1 MFVHLFMKDTWW
13 CLWSCVR
20 TTLNE
25 ICQMVEIQKQSLS
38 IRKQSLSIR
47 KGPNN
52 ATKETDQSEILVP
65 WYVFLSLRLADYHC
79 SLHTQW
85 KLGSRWIRLAG
96 MCPISSYKR
105 LLPCLKESNQG
116 KISDEVVL
124 FWANFSPYRTL
135 LPDCQNNW
143 QVCKW
148 PSEYSSLYA
157 SLDNHTWA
165 YLYNL
170 HNWPTQPQ
178 FRPHWSL
185 LTLNLHIL
193 TIMPVTTNS
202 RCDVAIKP
210 FPLLLA

>member
-1 MFVHLFMKDTWW
+1 MEFAQWLKYRNKAWVF
-13 CLWSCVR
+13 
-20 TTLNE
+20 E
-25 ICQMVEIQKQSLS
+25 
-38 IRKQSLSIR
+38 
-47 KGPNN
+47 KGP
-52 ATKETDQSEILVP
+52 TTQPRRQTIWSEILVP
-65 WYVFLSLRLADYHC
+65 WYVFLSLPLADYHC

-96 MCPISSYKR
+96 MCSISTYKR

-124 FWANFSPYRTL
+124 FWDKTKPADTWLTFNPKFFPCRTP
-135 LPDCQNNW
+135 LPDCRNNC

-148 PSEYSSLYA
+148 PSEYLSLYA